1 MTAKYTS
8 WLGQL
13 GLELAGLFCPT
24 LIERPPYNAGQ
35 LGSYLYIWCKA
46 TWYTALAPMFRGRGK
61 KIKDI
66 LRCWYV
72 LVEEWFYS
80 ANIGG
85 IIDDSF
91 LKANRSIVIYLCNEE
106 VTHEF

>member
-1 MTAKYTS
+1 MIR
-8 WLGQL
+8 GQ
-13 GLELAGLFCPT
+13 E
-24 LIERPPYNAGQ
+24 N
-35 LGSYLYIWCKA
+35 
-46 TWYTALAPMFRGRGK
+46 

-80 ANIGG
+80 ASIGG

-91 LKANRSIVIYLCNEE
+91 LKADRAIVI
-106 VTHEF
+106 FF